1 MQTEPPKYIRRDPI
15 PANQLT
21 SFSQKAAFC
30 PRKSRLQ
37 RRPDCSNGRPGGI
50 SSRRKCNGRE
60 ERCADGGSFCG
71 NSTNCRKTGN
81 SLGAPQAK
89 THLSGTFLDRSAKNL
104 LTVFSGRLTNLIDLP
119 VFCLGQP
126 LYGVAHRNKRQM
138 GVTFFSKGSKK
149 FRAGAF
155 NRLRHLEATAR

>member
-15 PANQLT
+15 QANQLT

-60 ERCADGGSFCG
+60 EGCAEGGSFCG
-71 NSTNCRKTGN
+71 NLTNCRKTEN
-81 SLGAPQAK
+81 PLGAQQAK

-119 VFCLGQP
+119 VFCPGQP
-126 LYGVAHRNKRQM
+126 LYGVAH
-138 GVTFFSKGSKK
+138 KK
-149 FRAGAF
+149 NAKWG
-155 NRLRHLEATAR
+155 

>member
-1 MQTEPPKYIRRDPI
+1 MQTEPPKYIRMDPI

-50 SSRRKCNGRE
+50 SSRQKCNGRE
-60 ERCADGGSFCG
+60 ERCADGGVFL
-71 NSTNCRKTGN
+71 RKLN
-81 SLGAPQAK
+81 ELQKNRKSVRRQQAK
-89 THLSGTFLDRSAKNL
+89 THLRGTFLDRSAKNL

-126 LYGVAHRNKRQM
+126 LYGVAHKKKRQM
-138 GVTFFSKGSKK
+138 GVTFLS
-149 FRAGAF
+149 RM
-155 NRLRHLEATAR
+155 LEGFIFEFFGQSAVVKN